1 LPTSQTQRPRDGTL
15 TLGADTP
22 DVQVEVKFTLPV
34 TFARSEP
41 GKGRALIPR
50 LDELISFTDETLTR
64 FAPLLT

>member
-1 LPTSQTQRPRDGTL
+1 
-15 TLGADTP
+15 
-22 DVQVEVKFTLPV
+22 VQVEVKFTLPV

-64 FAPLLT
+64 FTPLLT

>member
-1 LPTSQTQRPRDGTL
+1 LPPSQTQRPRDGTL

-34 TFARSEP
+34 TFARSGP
-41 GKGRALIPR
+41 GKGRALLPR